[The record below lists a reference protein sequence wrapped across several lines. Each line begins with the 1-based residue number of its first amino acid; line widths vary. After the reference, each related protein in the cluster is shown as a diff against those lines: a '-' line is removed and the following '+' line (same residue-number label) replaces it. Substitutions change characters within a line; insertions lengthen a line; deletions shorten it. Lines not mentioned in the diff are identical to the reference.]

1 MNYFEQAIEGT
12 RTILRDYASQNKL
25 LGSQEEYTDEDLRN
39 AMEFTLDEI
48 NYGDILRTT
57 FTVNTLMA
65 VNPYLL
71 KLGTAKNALMSKMVQ
86 KTRNAMPYSDGAGYV
101 DKEGNLPS
109 YQNMLT
115 QISQQYNDARVRWKA
130 YLNVTAALV

>member
-1 MNYFEQAIEGT
+1 
-12 RTILRDYASQNKL
+12 
-25 LGSQEEYTDEDLRN
+25 
-39 AMEFTLDEI
+39 
-48 NYGDILRTT
+48 
-57 FTVNTLMA
+57 
-65 VNPYLL
+65 
-71 KLGTAKNALMSKMVQ
+71 
-86 KTRNAMPYSDGAGYV
+86 MPYSDGAGYV

>member
-86 KTRNAMPYSDGAGYV
+86 KNT
-101 DKEGNLPS
+101 
-109 YQNMLT
+109 
-115 QISQQYNDARVRWKA
+115 
-130 YLNVTAALV
+130 